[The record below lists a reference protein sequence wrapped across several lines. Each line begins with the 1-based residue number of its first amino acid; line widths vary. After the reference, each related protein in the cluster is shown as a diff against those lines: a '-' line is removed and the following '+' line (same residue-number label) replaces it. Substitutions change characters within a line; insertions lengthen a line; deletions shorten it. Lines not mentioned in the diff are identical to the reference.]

1 MIVTHQISCLHGVFS
16 DLGRFSSPRW
26 HQALSDTLLP
36 KSEVSLLRDGRPP
49 IFQNLDVGGTS
60 ASPIPVAWDQ
70 LRAIRDRKE
79 SRMGMEDKWG
89 ILLSK
94 VRWVACDCVSWSHGL
109 FDLYRIW
116 GFCINLSVRTLWQD
130 NNKRGWRHMR
140 ISRWRVDDLE
150 SRSCWKQARSRGRVI
165 WLSQDSLS
173 FFSHVACFETSTDRV
188 RVKWQAVGCILS
200 FWPE

>member
-1 MIVTHQISCLHGVFS
+1 MTTSETCFTLIRSHVYTVVFS
-16 DLGRFSSPRW
+16 DLERFFSKSG
-26 HQALSDTLLP
+26 HLLGALRRYSDTLLP

-79 SRMGMEDKWG
+79 SRMGMEEKWG

-94 VRWVACDCVSWSHGL
+94 IRWVACDCVSWSHGL
-109 FDLYRIW
+109 FDLYRILW
-116 GFCINLSVRTLWQD
+116 FCINLSVRTLWQD

-140 ISRWRVDDLE
+140 ISRWRVVE
-150 SRSCWKQARSRGRVI
+150 KHARSRGQVI
-165 WLSQDSLS
+165 WLSQDSL
-173 FFSHVACFETSTDRV
+173 FFSFPHVASLCWDLN
-188 RVKWQAVGCILS
+188 G
-200 FWPE
+200 